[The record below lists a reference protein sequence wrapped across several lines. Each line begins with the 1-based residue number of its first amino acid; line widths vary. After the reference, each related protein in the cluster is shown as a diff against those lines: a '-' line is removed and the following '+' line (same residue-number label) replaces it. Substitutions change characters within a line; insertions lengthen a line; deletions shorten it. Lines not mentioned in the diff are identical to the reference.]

1 MKKNKDNELLT
12 DDEIIRVQAFEDG
25 DKEIGKWK
33 LRPITALSISWMQRH
48 NVFNDDK
55 DMIWKASAFAFLHSV
70 PFDEIRGCVKDK
82 EAFIDAVDCWI
93 ESNIVHHSEIE
104 GITTEMNH
112 AFSIY
117 TTSHSTQ
124 SKSKKGSSSNSALGN

>member
-1 MKKNKDNELLT
+1 MKKNKDNDLLT

-25 DKEIGKWK
+25 NKKVSKWE
-33 LRPITALSISWMQRH
+33 LRPITALSVSWMQRN

-55 DMIWKASAFAFLHSV
+55 DMIWKAGAFAFLHSA
-70 PFDEIRGCVKDK
+70 PFEDIRGCVKDK
-82 EAFIDAVDCWI
+82 ADFIDAVDCWI
-93 ESNIVHHSEIE
+93 EENVVHHSEIE
-104 GITTEMNH
+104 GIIFEMNH

-124 SKSKKGSSSNSALGN
+124 SKTQKGSSNNSALGN

>member
-1 MKKNKDNELLT
+1 MKKNKDNDLLT

-25 DKEIGKWK
+25 NKKVSKWE
-33 LRPITALSISWMQRH
+33 LRPITALSVSWMQRN

-55 DMIWKASAFAFLHSV
+55 DMIWKAGAFAFLHSA
-70 PFDEIRGCVKDK
+70 PFEEIRGCVKTKDD
-82 EAFIDAVDCWI
+82 FIDAVDCWI
-93 ESNIVHHSEIE
+93 EENVVHHSEIE
-104 GITTEMNH
+104 GIIFEMNH

-124 SKSKKGSSSNSALGN
+124 SKAQKGSSNNSALGN